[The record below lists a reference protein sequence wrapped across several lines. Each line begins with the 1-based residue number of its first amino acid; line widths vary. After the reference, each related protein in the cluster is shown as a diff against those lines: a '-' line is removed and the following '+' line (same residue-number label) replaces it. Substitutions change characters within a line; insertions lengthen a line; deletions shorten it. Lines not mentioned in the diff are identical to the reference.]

1 VPPDGGPDNPRSAR
15 AGDLDVA
22 RPHDMLPIVP
32 FETHAAAKALTA
44 AGASEKIAVAVVE
57 VAQEAAAEHGREL
70 ATRADVARLSVELA
84 ATRTDVETVR
94 AGIETVREATRAD
107 VAELRAES
115 GPHGNPARQNGWS
128 GPRWSSGRWPSG
140 PAAGCHDDAS
150 SAARGR
156 RCGSGRR
163 GPAAAVMT
171 MRLRRT
177 GCAQDRQP
185 V

>member
-1 VPPDGGPDNPRSAR
+1 
-15 AGDLDVA
+15 
-22 RPHDMLPIVP
+22 MLPIVP

-84 ATRTDVETVR
+84 ATRTDIETVREATRADVAELRAELAATRTDIEATRADVARLSVEIAATRTDVETVR

-107 VAELRAES
+107 VAELRTEQARME
-115 GPHGNPARQNGWS
+115 NPARQS
-128 GPRWSSGRWPSG
+128 GCRDR
-140 PAAGCHDDAS
+140 AGH
-150 SAARGR
+150 RGA
-156 RCGSGRR
+156 GRR
-163 GPAAAVMT
+163 GPAVAVMT

>member
-1 VPPDGGPDNPRSAR
+1 
-15 AGDLDVA
+15 
-22 RPHDMLPIVP
+22 MLPIVP

-44 AGASEKIAVAVVE
+44 AGAGEKIAVAVVE

-115 GPHGNPARQNGWS
+115 GPHGNPAHQKWVVGTALVIRALAVGVL
-128 GPRWSSGRWPSG
+128 RL
-140 PAAGCHDDAS
+140 
-150 SAARGR
+150 
-156 RCGSGRR
+156 
-163 GPAAAVMT
+163 AVMT
-171 MRLRRT
+171 MRRQQHAAAGADLAVGVLRLLS
-177 GCAQDRQP
+177 
-185 V
+185 

>member
-1 VPPDGGPDNPRSAR
+1 
-15 AGDLDVA
+15 
-22 RPHDMLPIVP
+22 MLPIVP

-57 VAQEAAAEHGREL
+57 VAQEAAAEYGREL
-70 ATRADVARLSVELA
+70 ATRADVARLSVELAATRTEIETARDVTRADIAALRVEIA

-115 GPHGNPARQNGWS
+115 GPHGNPAHQNGWS

-140 PAAGCHDDAS
+140 S
-150 SAARGR
+150 
-156 RCGSGRR
+156 CGWLS
-163 GPAAAVMT
+163 
-171 MRLRRT
+171 
-177 GCAQDRQP
+177 
-185 V
+185 